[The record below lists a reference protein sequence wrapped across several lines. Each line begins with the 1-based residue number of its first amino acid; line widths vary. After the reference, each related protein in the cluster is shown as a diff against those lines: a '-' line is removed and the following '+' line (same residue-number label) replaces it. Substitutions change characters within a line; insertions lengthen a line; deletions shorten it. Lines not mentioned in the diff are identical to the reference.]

1 MEERGK
7 ERSLDWKETIG
18 KQARGNGDVD
28 LGEVKDV
35 GQQYIM
41 TRKGGL
47 IDRETFYFP
56 KYLVASYDG
65 AVLHFNVSA
74 DQLERFTKEQPPV
87 QESYEKYRR
96 PPETMPAGAEAVI
109 PVVGEK
115 LEVFKTTETD
125 EAIIVKVPVTEYRL
139 IEVPVMRE
147 EIKIIRRSKPAAA
160 AASSSSTPS
169 ASQGAPAA
177 AAAALEQ
184 ETAGAGSGGGG
195 EPIATLDSPDQEVRV
210 LLRREEVR
218 VTKKPYVFEEV
229 VVRKEKV
236 AGTKAVSAVVT
247 KERVDVVAPA
257 APVAAG
263 KEKGEAAATA

>member
-1 MEERGK
+1 MEEREK

-35 GQQYIM
+35 GQQYVM

-65 AVLHFNVSA
+65 AVLRFNVSA

-87 QESYEKYRR
+87 QESYEKYKR
-96 PPETMPAGAEAVI
+96 PPEMMPAGAEAVI
-109 PVVGEK
+109 PVVAEK
-115 LEVFKTTETD
+115 LEVAKTTETD
-125 EAIIVKVPVTEYRL
+125 EAIIIKVPVTEYRL
-139 IEVPVMRE
+139 IEVPVMHE

-160 AASSSSTPS
+160 VASSSTPP

-195 EPIATLDSPDQEVRV
+195 EPIATLDSHGQEVRV

-229 VVRKEKV
+229 IVRKEKV
-236 AGTKAVSAVVT
+236 AGTKTVSAVVT
-247 KERVDVVAPA
+247 KERLDA
-257 APVAAG
+257 AAAARAG

>member
-65 AVLHFNVSA
+65 AVLRFNVSA

-115 LEVFKTTETD
+115 LEVSKTTETD

-139 IEVPVMRE
+139 IEVPVMHE

-160 AASSSSTPS
+160 IASSPPP

-184 ETAGAGSGGGG
+184 ETASAGSGGGG

-229 VVRKEKV
+229 IVRKEKV

-247 KERVDVVAPA
+247 KERVDVAAAAAAPA
-257 APVAAG
+257 AG
-263 KEKGEAAATA
+263 KGKGEAAATA